1 MHNGVLK
8 PLKEV
13 QGVAAGVR
21 AAFFFLLRGRRPNPS
36 NATVDEEMF
45 I

>member
-1 MHNGVLK
+1 VLK

-21 AAFFFLLRGRRPNPS
+21 AAFFFLLRGRRANPS
-36 NATVDEEMF
+36 SATVDEEMF